1 MIALRKNIYMDAESC
16 GERRNIVLV
25 NIFGNVVCM

>member
-1 MIALRKNIYMDAESC
+1 MIALRKDDYMDPESC

-25 NIFGNVVCM
+25 NIFGNMVCM